1 METQI
6 KTLDRHIDP
15 IDPPDIQA
23 LSERIGT
30 YRNGAYRLL
39 MVWLAE
45 PGLTTSQA
53 LKLADTSR
61 VTYQRYRAKLDGF
74 KGLVDYIRD
83 TAAHSLKSVYAQQ
96 RIENAIPSLTDA
108 MISRGL
114 SYGKDSQRAGEK
126 LLESAGVLSKPD
138 GVPSL
143 DGFDTLEIIAARLI
157 KAKGN
162 PA

>member
-1 METQI
+1 MSMEVM
-6 KTLDRHIDP
+6 TLDRE

-23 LSERIGT
+23 ISDRIAG
-30 YRNGAYRLL
+30 YKNGAYRLL

-61 VTYQRYRAKLDGF
+61 VTYQRYRARLDGF
-74 KGLVDYIRD
+74 KGLVDYLRD
-83 TAAHSLKSVYAQQ
+83 TAHSLKSVYAQR

-114 SYGKDSQRAGEK
+114 SHGKDSQRAGEK
-126 LLESAGVLSKPD
+126 LLESVGVLAKPD
-138 GVPSL
+138 TGTINL
-143 DGFDTLEIIAARLI
+143 DGFDTLEIIAARLH
-157 KAKGN
+157 KTRKD